1 VASGPDVFDYRT
13 TLRVSGDR
21 ESNCMK
27 AAVLREFKKPLTIEE
42 VERPQPGAGDVLI
55 EVEACGVCH
64 SDVHVA
70 DGDWTQFAKI
80 VKTPLIPGHEIA
92 GVVAEKGGAVQ
103 DLQIGD
109 RVGVPW
115 IHWTCG
121 ECEFCSEG
129 NENLCRRQQIT
140 GVTVDG
146 GYAEF
151 VKAPASHAL
160 RIPDSLSSI
169 QAAPF
174 LCAGVTVYRALKRAN
189 ILRGQ
194 RLAIFGIGG
203 LGHLG
208 VQFGRALEAEV
219 VAIDISEEKLALAR
233 SLGASATINAGDGAA
248 IKQLR
253 NRGGVHVSLVT
264 SAARASYDMAFYCLR
279 PTGTL
284 LVVGLPADAIC
295 FPPILMAAGEI
306 RIQASTVGTRQDL
319 REVLAIAAAGKVRC
333 QVTARPLE
341 EANEALD
348 QLRRG
353 QVSGR
358 LVLSPAGEEPRQR
371 RS

>member
-1 VASGPDVFDYRT
+1 
-13 TLRVSGDR
+13 
-21 ESNCMK
+21 MK

-42 VERPQPGAGDVLI
+42 ISQPRPGAGEVLI
-55 EVEACGVCH
+55 RIEACGVCH
-64 SDVHVA
+64 SDLHVA

-80 VKTPLIPGHEIA
+80 VKTPLILGHEIA
-92 GVVAEKGGAVQ
+92 GIVAEKDAAVQ

-121 ECEFCSEG
+121 ECEFCREG
-129 NENLCRRQQIT
+129 NENLCRRQKIT

-151 VKAPASHAL
+151 VKAPASHVA
-160 RIPDSLSSI
+160 RIPDNLSFI
-169 QAAPF
+169 QAAPL
-174 LCAGVTVYRALKRAN
+174 LCAGVTVYRALKHAA
-189 ILRGQ
+189 ILPGQ

-203 LGHLG
+203 LGHLAL
-208 VQFGRALEAEV
+208 QFGQALGAEV

-233 SLGASATINAGDGAA
+233 AFGASATLNASTTNVIKEIRNMGA
-248 IKQLR
+248 
-253 NRGGVHVSLVT
+253 VHVALVT
-264 SAARASYDMAFYCLR
+264 SAARASYDTAFSCVR

-284 LVVGLPADAIC
+284 LVVGLPADPIC

-306 RIQASTVGTRQDL
+306 RVHASTVGTRQDL
-319 REVLAIAAAGKVRC
+319 REVLAMTAGGKVRC
-333 QVTARPLE
+333 QVAARPLAE
-341 EANEALD
+341 VNEALD

-358 LVLSPAGEEPRQR
+358 LVLAPA
-371 RS
+371 